1 MRRAILR
8 ISAFTRARG
17 IVSIALAAT
26 IAAAAVFLGASPA
39 AASVSKYHGMW
50 SSQVSGCS
58 SNYRI
63 GKTARLITDTGADYG
78 WVEWRA
84 SRTGH
89 CAGYQWVR
97 FHFSRSLG
105 YVAGE
110 SDYKTTAMVYQKDQ
124 WGRMVETW
132 WKYNQVA
139 LKKRMLKAG
148 AYNSRIFYAPNQKAC
163 AEFETYYSTNSNHS
177 LTIKGS
183 GSFGHLTY
191 CA

>member
-1 MRRAILR
+1 MGRVILR
-8 ISAFTRARG
+8 MPLFTKARG
-17 IVSIALAAT
+17 VVGVAIAGAIAFAIV
-26 IAAAAVFLGASPA
+26 FFGASPA
-39 AASVSKYHGMW
+39 SASVSKYHGMW

-58 SNYRI
+58 SNFRV
-63 GKTARLITDTGADYG
+63 GKTARLVTDTGADYG

-84 SRTGH
+84 SHTGH

-105 YVAGE
+105 YTADE
-110 SDYKTTAMVYQKDQ
+110 SNYKMMAMVYQKDQ

-148 AYNSRIFYAPNQKAC
+148 AYNSRIFYAPNEKAC
-163 AEFETYYSTNSNHS
+163 AEFDTYYSTNNTHF

-183 GSFGHLTY
+183 GGLGHLTF